1 MQTILLVDPETDFL
15 EWAQN
20 QLETPITRVVTSTT
34 ADEAYKIYIAENPDL
49 LISETHLMPFSGL
62 ELLARVRQRDSNAL
76 VILMSAFGTTQS
88 VIESM
93 KLGAFDYL
101 RKESLP
107 FNLKP
112 VVDAALTAQ
121 AEMRSATAFKPQ
133 LTVEQYQDS
142 LVGKSQPMQQVFKMI
157 GRVSHSDAP
166 VMITGESGSGKELVA
181 RAIHHYSNRSIQP
194 FIAIN
199 CAAIPENLLESELFG
214 HEKGAFTGAS
224 SQRIGRFEQGNSGTL
239 FLDEIGDMPLAVQ
252 SKILRVL
259 QEGEFSRVGGNAT
272 IKTDVRI
279 IAATNKTL
287 EQEVAKKLFRED
299 LFYRLNVV
307 RIHLPPLRQ
316 RREDVRLLAEYFLK
330 KIATQKHLPQLKLSE
345 EGVKLMEDYPW
356 PGNVRELENT
366 IQRACVL
373 ATSDVLLPKDIPL
386 GVATQRSD
394 DGSENQTVAV
404 STNSGRPTLE
414 TAVEILLDAA
424 STDRSLQLLP
434 WLEREFTL
442 FAMKRTKG
450 NQVKAAKLLG
460 VTRATLRKRIERY
473 GITKELRMYPAAMAA
488 GHHRAGDQRDGGP
501 IGGHRAHQLRRHGLV
516 AAAHQ
521 HHRIHRLR
529 ADHFLGVD
537 GHQVAVFQAGRCEEH
552 FAQRN
557 GREFQRQRAGREH
570 AAFHRRQESRKM
582 AVAIVE
588 VRPGVSNADHRL
600 VEHRARIA
608 HGLRKRAPQVAGEIP
623 VAVIGEAVV

>member
-1 MQTILLVDPETDFL
+1 MQSILLVDPETDFL

-20 QLETPITRVVTSTT
+20 QLQTPTTRVLTATT
-34 ADEAYKIYIAENPDL
+34 ADEGYKIYLAENPDL
-49 LISETHLMPFSGL
+49 VISETHLMPFSGL
-62 ELLARVRQRDSNAL
+62 ELLARVRQRDPNAI
-76 VILMSAFGTTQS
+76 VILMSVFGTTQS

-112 VVDAALTAQ
+112 VVDAALNVQ

-142 LVGKSQPMQQVFKMI
+142 LVGQSQPMQQVFKMI

-181 RAIHHYSNRSIQP
+181 RAIHHYGNRSAQP

-214 HEKGAFTGAS
+214 HEKGAFTGAM
-224 SQRIGRFEQGNSGTL
+224 SQRIGRFEQSHGGTL
-239 FLDEIGDMPLAVQ
+239 FLDEIGEMPLAVQ

-259 QEGEFSRVGGNAT
+259 QEGEFSRVGGNSVVKA
-272 IKTDVRI
+272 DVRI

-287 EQEVAKKLFRED
+287 EEEVAKKRFRED

-307 RIHLPPLRQ
+307 RVHLPPLRQ
-316 RREDVRLLAEYFLK
+316 RREDIRLLAEYFLK
-330 KIATQKHLPQLKLSE
+330 KIATQKHLPELTLSAE
-345 EGVKLMEDYPW
+345 ALKLMEEHAW

-386 GVATQRSD
+386 GANNRND
-394 DGSENQTVAV
+394 SENIIDLPTRISSPAK
-404 STNSGRPTLE
+404 PTLD

-424 STDRSLQLLP
+424 AQDTTLQLLP

-473 GITKELRMYPAAMAA
+473 GITKELN
-488 GHHRAGDQRDGGP
+488 
-501 IGGHRAHQLRRHGLV
+501 
-516 AAAHQ
+516 
-521 HHRIHRLR
+521 
-529 ADHFLGVD
+529 
-537 GHQVAVFQAGRCEEH
+537 FQ
-552 FAQRN
+552 
-557 GREFQRQRAGREH
+557 
-570 AAFHRRQESRKM
+570 
-582 AVAIVE
+582 
-588 VRPGVSNADHRL
+588 
-600 VEHRARIA
+600 
-608 HGLRKRAPQVAGEIP
+608 
-623 VAVIGEAVV
+623 

>member
-20 QLETPITRVVTSTT
+20 QLETPSTKVLTATT
-34 ADEAYKIYIAENPDL
+34 ADEGYKIYISENPDL
-49 LISETHLMPFSGL
+49 LISETHLVPFSGL

-121 AEMRSATAFKPQ
+121 AEMRLATAFKPQ

-142 LVGKSQPMQQVFKMI
+142 LVGQSPPMQQVFKMV

-181 RAIHHYSNRSIQP
+181 RAIHHYSNRSSQS

-214 HEKGAFTGAS
+214 HEKGAFTGAA
-224 SQRIGRFEQGNSGTL
+224 SQRIGRFEQSDHGTL
-239 FLDEIGDMPLAVQ
+239 FLDEIGDMPLTVQ

-287 EQEVAKKLFRED
+287 EQEVAKKQFRED

-316 RREDVRLLAEYFLK
+316 RREDIRLLAEYFLK
-330 KIATQKHLPQLKLSE
+330 KIATQKHLPQLTLSSEAVKVLE
-345 EGVKLMEDYPW
+345 EYPW

-373 ATSDVLLPKDIPL
+373 ATGDVLLPKDLPL
-386 GVATQRSD
+386 GDA
-394 DGSENQTVAV
+394 
-404 STNSGRPTLE
+404 STKPEPELQIAPPRGTHEAKPTLE
-414 TAVEILLDAA
+414 AAVEILLDAA
-424 STDRSLQLLP
+424 SSDHTLQLLP

-442 FAMKRTKG
+442 FAMKRTRG

-473 GITKELRMYPAAMAA
+473 GITKELN
-488 GHHRAGDQRDGGP
+488 
-501 IGGHRAHQLRRHGLV
+501 
-516 AAAHQ
+516 
-521 HHRIHRLR
+521 
-529 ADHFLGVD
+529 
-537 GHQVAVFQAGRCEEH
+537 FQ
-552 FAQRN
+552 
-557 GREFQRQRAGREH
+557 
-570 AAFHRRQESRKM
+570 
-582 AVAIVE
+582 
-588 VRPGVSNADHRL
+588 
-600 VEHRARIA
+600 
-608 HGLRKRAPQVAGEIP
+608 
-623 VAVIGEAVV
+623 

>member
-15 EWAQN
+15 EWAHN
-20 QLETPITRVVTSTT
+20 QLETPTTRVVTSTT

-62 ELLARVRQRDSNAL
+62 ELLARVRQRDSNAI

-112 VVDAALTAQ
+112 VVDAALNAQ

-142 LVGKSQPMQQVFKMI
+142 LVGQSQPMQQVFKMV

-181 RAIHHYSNRSIQP
+181 RAIHHYSSRSAQP

-214 HEKGAFTGAS
+214 HEKGAFTGAAA
-224 SQRIGRFEQGNSGTL
+224 QRIGRFEQSNGGTL
-239 FLDEIGDMPLAVQ
+239 FLDEIGDMPLGVQ

-259 QEGEFSRVGGNAT
+259 QEGEFSRVGGNST
-272 IKTDVRI
+272 VKTDVRI

-287 EQEVAKKLFRED
+287 EQEVAKKQFRED

-307 RIHLPPLRQ
+307 RVHLPPLRQ
-316 RREDVRLLAEYFLK
+316 RREDINLLAEYFLK

-345 EGVKLMEDYPW
+345 EAVKLMEEYLW

-386 GVATQRSD
+386 GAAGQRP
-394 DGSENQTVAV
+394 DGDSENLPVFA
-404 STNSGRPTLE
+404 TNNSPAKPTLE

-424 STDRSLQLLP
+424 STDRTLQLLP

-473 GITKELRMYPAAMAA
+473 GITRELN
-488 GHHRAGDQRDGGP
+488 
-501 IGGHRAHQLRRHGLV
+501 
-516 AAAHQ
+516 
-521 HHRIHRLR
+521 
-529 ADHFLGVD
+529 
-537 GHQVAVFQAGRCEEH
+537 FQ
-552 FAQRN
+552 
-557 GREFQRQRAGREH
+557 
-570 AAFHRRQESRKM
+570 
-582 AVAIVE
+582 
-588 VRPGVSNADHRL
+588 
-600 VEHRARIA
+600 
-608 HGLRKRAPQVAGEIP
+608 
-623 VAVIGEAVV
+623 